1 MLKDDVIWWYSMI
14 LIYTNHF
21 PQLSNSHQSKP
32 WFSLGSIHEMGP
44 CFGVFGVFDI
54 EMFTLG
60 GWIVINTTFGYFF
73 SHFAIHVPISKGE
86 SLICFPALPV
96 TATLLWPAGRCC
108 FKRRPNHDSSS
119 VEIRPFWPPRK
130 QRCWGFPARHGGSP
144 Q

>member
-1 MLKDDVIWWYSMI
+1 MI

-60 GWIVINTTFGYFF
+60 GWIVINTTFGCFFF
-73 SHFAIHVPISKGE
+73 SHFTIHVPISKGE
-86 SLICFPALPV
+86 SLIFFPALPV
-96 TATLLWPAGRCC
+96 TATLL
-108 FKRRPNHDSSS
+108 
-119 VEIRPFWPPRK
+119 
-130 QRCWGFPARHGGSP
+130 
-144 Q
+144 

>member
-1 MLKDDVIWWYSMI
+1 MI

-60 GWIVINTTFGYFF
+60 GWIVINTTFGCFF
-73 SHFAIHVPISKGE
+73 FHILQFMS
-86 SLICFPALPV
+86 
-96 TATLLWPAGRCC
+96 
-108 FKRRPNHDSSS
+108 
-119 VEIRPFWPPRK
+119 PF
-130 QRCWGFPARHGGSP
+130 QRVNL
-144 Q
+144 